1 MEAPIPSITV
11 TSSSSATVG
20 CSTLNARA
28 SANAVSASHSAGSR
42 SSLGVRYRVP
52 TSRLM
57 DFLGIDLTPV
67 DTRDIAA
74 GPAFA
79 AELGDE

>member
-1 MEAPIPSITV
+1 MKTAEAALGISVNT
-11 TSSSSATVG
+11 AYR
-20 CSTLNARA
+20 LAKRYA
-28 SANAVSASHSAGSR
+28 YLR
-42 SSLGVRYRVP
+42 LGVRYRVP